1 MNLETRSRRTG
12 LKTVMSEVL
21 GGGTGAHGAGH
32 GLDGVDTYMANVG
45 FLPVEV
51 AESEFHIRI
60 PRTELIRGS
69 EGAGRFSGGRGLRRE
84 YLVVDEPATVM
95 AYCEQTDPRF
105 APHGA
110 DGGEDAGASRL
121 WVIDP
126 KGDAMDL
133 PSKITVKVD
142 PGTLI
147 RIETSGGGGY
157 GRPGTR

>member
-1 MNLETRSRRTG
+1 
-12 LKTVMSEVL
+12 
-21 GGGTGAHGAGH
+21 
-32 GLDGVDTYMANVG
+32 MANVG

-69 EGAGRFSGGRGLRRE
+69 EGGGRFKGGRGIRRE

-105 APHGA
+105 APRGV
-110 DGGEDAGASRL
+110 DGGEDAGPSRL
-121 WVIDP
+121 WVIDSA
-126 KGDAMDL
+126 GSAMDL

-157 GRPGTR
+157 GRAEPR